1 MRLRLMLL
9 ITLLA
14 LSLSSDACKDSGDT
28 LVGSPPPG
36 GSPVKWSYRGYNSKG
51 SLIVIG
57 KVVLAQIDSTTI
69 NGTWILEGI
78 TAGEQVGPQLG
89 TGKLTGMI
97 QGTSISMNLNPGWA
111 DNNVVLSGTVEKDR
125 ISGKWTWIT
134 FVGPTAEG
142 TFEAIKT
149 S

>member
-1 MRLRLMLL
+1 
-9 ITLLA
+9 
-14 LSLSSDACKDSGDT
+14 
-28 LVGSPPPG
+28 
-36 GSPVKWSYRGYNSKG
+36 
-51 SLIVIG
+51 
-57 KVVLAQIDSTTI
+57 
-69 NGTWILEGI
+69 
-78 TAGEQVGPQLG
+78 
-89 TGKLTGMI
+89 MI